1 LARKGI
7 TILLPLPVLI
17 LAACPKQTTQA
28 PARPPVKAMAPAVV
42 TQLPPPTSAKPVAP
56 IPAPKGPVEQ
66 IIDQAE
72 TLYAAGMK
80 DYNDGDL
87 DKARGEFDQAVA
99 LLLQS
104 EPGINSDTRL
114 AAEFDR
120 LVENIYGVEVA
131 AAEHGDT
138 LSAHK
143 YEPTPIESFADL
155 TFPVDPNVKA
165 RVQEEIRSVH
175 SDLPLVTNDLVDGV
189 ITYFQGRGRGF
200 IDKVLKRKVLYQK
213 MISEEME
220 KQGLPQ
226 DLIYL
231 AAGES
236 GFNPFAISRKRCV
249 GIWQFGLATGEIYGL
264 RKNRWVDEREDPVKS
279 TQAAAR
285 TLKDLY
291 QTFGDWYLAMAAYD
305 SGPGTVQRA
314 VERTGYADFW
324 KLREL
329 RALPGETQNYVPIF
343 IAIAIIAKDPKA
355 YGFDPVVEDPPRP
368 DRVTVSVPTDLRLV
382 AELIG
387 HPVDDLIQLNPSLL
401 RWTTPAND
409 PKFVLYL
416 PPGAGQTYEKA
427 IASIPP
433 EKRIW
438 WRTHTVESGETVT
451 SVASKYHLSA
461 GAVAAANQLDRG
473 SELEQGS
480 RLVLPLPSGS
490 EESLVRVHERG
501 VRRLQYYKVRPGD
514 TLDLIADRFD
524 VSAYQ
529 VRQWNH
535 LKSSRLVPGKTLRVY
550 ALGGASPSRRRR
562 GRAAPSPAGSSARK
576 KQAAKPKSTA
586 LATPASPTTAKHSSS
601 AAELR

>member
-1 LARKGI
+1 
-7 TILLPLPVLI
+7 
-17 LAACPKQTTQA
+17 
-28 PARPPVKAMAPAVV
+28 
-42 TQLPPPTSAKPVAP
+42 
-56 IPAPKGPVEQ
+56 
-66 IIDQAE
+66 
-72 TLYAAGMK
+72 MK
-80 DYNDGDL
+80 
-87 DKARGEFDQAVA
+87 R
-99 LLLQS
+99 
-104 EPGINSDTRL
+104 
-114 AAEFDR
+114 
-120 LVENIYGVEVA
+120 
-131 AAEHGDT
+131 
-138 LSAHK
+138 
-143 YEPTPIESFADL
+143 
-155 TFPVDPNVKA
+155 
-165 RVQEEIRSVH
+165 
-175 SDLPLVTNDLVDGV
+175 
-189 ITYFQGRGRGF
+189 
-200 IDKVLKRKVLYQK
+200 
-213 MISEEME
+213 
-220 KQGLPQ
+220 
-226 DLIYL
+226 
-231 AAGES
+231 
-236 GFNPFAISRKRCV
+236 
-249 GIWQFGLATGEIYGL
+249 
-264 RKNRWVDEREDPVKS
+264 
-279 TQAAAR
+279 
-285 TLKDLY
+285 
-291 QTFGDWYLAMAAYD
+291 
-305 SGPGTVQRA
+305 
-314 VERTGYADFW
+314 
-324 KLREL
+324 
-329 RALPGETQNYVPIF
+329 
-343 IAIAIIAKDPKA
+343 
-355 YGFDPVVEDPPRP
+355 
-368 DRVTVSVPTDLRLV
+368 TVSVPTDLRLV

-427 IASIPP
+427 TASIPP